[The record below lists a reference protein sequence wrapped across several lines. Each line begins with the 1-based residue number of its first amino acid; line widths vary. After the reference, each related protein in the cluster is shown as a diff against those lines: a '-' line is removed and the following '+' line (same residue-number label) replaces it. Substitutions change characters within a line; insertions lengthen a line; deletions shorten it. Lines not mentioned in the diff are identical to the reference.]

1 MKRVFDIA
9 VSAGA
14 LLVLSPV
21 LLVVALLVRW
31 KLGSPVLFR
40 QERPGLDCRPFAM
53 VKFRTMTD
61 ARGADG
67 ALLPDRERLT
77 PFGRFLRATS
87 LDELPELWNVLKG
100 EMSLVGPRPLL
111 MRYLPY
117 YSPREMRR
125 HEVRPGVTGLAQIR
139 GRNAITWEDKLAA
152 DVEYVENRS
161 FALDLRI
168 LFLTVAKVF
177 GAKGVLDAAPQG
189 ALDIYRAKKSDG

>member
-9 VSAGA
+9 VSASA

-40 QERPGLDCRPFAM
+40 QMRPGLNCQPFAM

-61 ARGADG
+61 ARGAEG
-67 ALLPDRERLT
+67 ELLSDRERLT

-152 DVEYVENRS
+152 DVEYVESRS
-161 FALDLRI
+161 FALDLQI

-177 GAKGVLDAAPQG
+177 GGKGVLDAAPQG